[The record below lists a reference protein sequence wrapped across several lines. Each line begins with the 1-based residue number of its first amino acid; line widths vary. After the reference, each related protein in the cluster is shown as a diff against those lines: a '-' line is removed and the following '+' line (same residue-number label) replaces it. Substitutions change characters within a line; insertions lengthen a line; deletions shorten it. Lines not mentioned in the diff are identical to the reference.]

1 MRQNTKRCYGV
12 WKILGR
18 GYFEIA
24 AMNKFKK
31 NVRGGGKWL
40 FPTQK
45 MRSKKCE
52 KKAPYIIIVKSFFDL
67 LCKEIFCYFSR

>member
-31 NVRGGGKWL
+31 KLCGGVNGF
-40 FPTQK
+40 FPH
-45 MRSKKCE
+45 KKCARKSV
-52 KKAPYIIIVKSFFDL
+52 KKGALHNNCKIFF
-67 LCKEIFCYFSR
+67 RPVM

>member
-31 NVRGGGKWL
+31 NCAGGGDG
-40 FPTQK
+40 FSPH
-45 MRSKKCE
+45 KKCARKSV
-52 KKAPYIIIVKSFFDL
+52 KKRRL
-67 LCKEIFCYFSR
+67 T

>member
-1 MRQNTKRCYGV
+1 MKQNTKRYYGV

-31 NVRGGGKWL
+31 NLQGVKRI
-40 FPTQK
+40 FTT
-45 MRSKKCE
+45 RKCARKNE
-52 KKAPYIIIVKSFFDL
+52 KKGALHNNCKIFF
-67 LCKEIFCYFSR
+67 RPVM

>member
-31 NVRGGGKWL
+31 NVRGGDGF
-40 FPTQK
+40 FPH
-45 MRSKKCE
+45 KKCARKSV
-52 KKAPYIIIVKSFFDL
+52 KKRRL
-67 LCKEIFCYFSR
+67 T

>member
-1 MRQNTKRCYGV
+1 MKQNTKRYYGV

-31 NVRGGGKWL
+31 NCAGGG
-40 FPTQK
+40 
-45 MRSKKCE
+45 
-52 KKAPYIIIVKSFFDL
+52 
-67 LCKEIFCYFSR
+67 

>member
-31 NVRGGGKWL
+31 KIVRGGGVNGF
-40 FPTQK
+40 FPH
-45 MRSKKCE
+45 KKCARKSV
-52 KKAPYIIIVKSFFDL
+52 KKRRL
-67 LCKEIFCYFSR
+67 T